1 MTNEMIVSRSRP
13 QTTLRRLAA
22 GHDSTRSLVRA
33 ALGITLAL
41 GGQFALA
48 AEPPAD
54 GTLDSGE
61 TLEELTVTGSR
72 IELGGFQ
79 APTPVSVLDAS
90 QVEARGATNI
100 ANVINEIPAFTG
112 TITPASSG
120 LNSRQNG
127 INAVDL
133 RGLGTNRNLVLLN
146 GRRGTPFDEFGNV
159 DLNAVP
165 SLAIG
170 RVEVV
175 TGGASAAW
183 GSDAIS
189 GVVNLI
195 YDEQL
200 EGLKFNAQFGQ
211 SEHGDAEDTR
221 LAAAWG
227 TSLNSGSGH
236 FLLAADY
243 NKNEGVPEGRARDWQ
258 RRSPALVNNP
268 ANTGPNDG
276 IPQFMIRDDAVLF
289 LASPNG
295 VTLPGDSAVD
305 NLEFFPD
312 GTARPRQL
320 GEVRGNYMIGGSGS
334 RLADRSAVF
343 IPTERFNVLATFQH
357 DIGESTEAFVE
368 ASFAQSKS
376 SGRLVDVFS
385 FGDVQITPDN
395 PYLPASVAALGEEF
409 ALFRTFE
416 EIPPITSE
424 SKNDNMRFV
433 AGLKGELGDS
443 FKWNASGQYGR
454 TKFSNVQPLNLLVGN
469 LLLAADAVRDPVS
482 GEIVCR
488 ANLNGANGAPGCAPI
503 NLFGKGS
510 PSAAALDYITDR
522 GTSDTEIKQQVFM
535 ADVSGELFDAWA
547 GPLLGTFGVEYRK
560 EQLDRVVN
568 SPNENDEFLIV
579 NAKALN
585 GEFTAKEGFV
595 EFALPLLKTDRQALD
610 LNAAARVT
618 DYSTVGSVTTWKAGL
633 VYSPVDSL
641 RLRGSISRD
650 IRAPSIGETFVK
662 TVLLFS
668 NVSNPFVDGSPT
680 EFVETP
686 TLGNADLTEETAK
699 TTTFG
704 VVYSA
709 GGFRASVDWYH
720 IDLTDTIGV
729 LAPQSVVNRCFEGET
744 SLCDLITFNPDDT
757 IASIAGKNLNLGT
770 FDLKGIDA
778 ELRYSQA
785 LGSGDLSVGL
795 ISSYLIHKE
804 IAPSGGRPLDTAGEL
819 GQASAYG
826 TPDFKATLSV
836 GYDIGDVGTFAQ
848 VRYIGSGVYD
858 ATYGPEQLSKADNDI
873 GAVAYVDLSA
883 NYNLS
888 KLGYGDL
895 QVFAGV
901 DNVLDK
907 DPPVIPLNFIA
918 NTATNGAH
926 YDVIGRKYYVGAR
939 VQF

>member
-1 MTNEMIVSRSRP
+1 MGYV
-13 QTTLRRLAA
+13 
-22 GHDSTRSLVRA
+22 STRSWVHA
-33 ALGITLAL
+33 AFGIAWVV
-41 GGQFALA
+41 GGQGALA
-48 AEPPAD
+48 QEASSVSPGD
-54 GTLDSGE
+54 

-72 IELGGFQ
+72 IEHSGFQ

-90 QVEARGATNI
+90 QVEDRGATNI

-112 TITPASSG
+112 TITPASTG

-195 YDEQL
+195 YDEEL
-200 EGLKFNAQFGQ
+200 EGFKFNAQYGQ
-211 SEHGDAEDTR
+211 SERGDAEDTR

-227 TSLNSGSGH
+227 TSLNGGSGH

-243 NKNEGVPEGRARDWQ
+243 NKNEGVPEGRDRAWQ
-258 RRSPALVNNP
+258 RRSPALVSNP
-268 ANTGPNDG
+268 ANVNDHDG
-276 IPQFMIRDDAVLF
+276 IPKFLIRDNAALF
-289 LASPNG
+289 LSSPNG
-295 VTLPGDSAVD
+295 VTLPGGATG
-305 NLEFFPD
+305 NIEFFPD

-320 GEVRGNYMIGGSGS
+320 GEVMGDFMIGGSGS
-334 RLADRSAVF
+334 RLGDRSALF
-343 IPTERFNVLATFQH
+343 IPTERFNVLATLQH
-357 DIGESTEAFVE
+357 EIADGTEAFVE

-376 SGRLVDVFS
+376 SGKLVDAFS
-385 FGDVQITPDN
+385 FGDVVIEPDN
-395 PYLPASVAALGEEF
+395 AYLPASVAALGEAF

-433 AGLKGELGDS
+433 AGLKGDFGNS

-454 TKFSNVQPLNLLVGN
+454 TKFSNEQPYNLLVGN
-469 LLLAADAVRDPVS
+469 LILAADAVRDPAS
-482 GEIVCR
+482 GNIVCR
-488 ANLNGANGAPGCAPI
+488 ANLGGANGAPGCVPI

-522 GTSDTEIKQQVFM
+522 GTSDTEIKQTVFM

-547 GPLLGTFGVEYRK
+547 GPLLGTFGIEYRK
-560 EQLDRVVN
+560 EQLDREVN
-568 SPNENDEFLIV
+568 APNENEEFLIV
-579 NAKALN
+579 NAQPLS
-585 GEFTAKEGFV
+585 GEFTAKEGFA
-595 EFALPLLKTDRQALD
+595 EFALPLLKTDRQSLD
-610 LNAAARVT
+610 LNAAARFT

-633 VYSPVDSL
+633 VYSPVESL
-641 RLRGSISRD
+641 RFRGSISRD
-650 IRAPSIGETFVK
+650 IRAPSIGESFVK
-662 TVLLFS
+662 SVLLFS
-668 NVSNPFVDGSPT
+668 NIANPFIEGRPTDTVESP
-680 EFVETP
+680 VI
-686 TLGNADLTEETAK
+686 GNPDLKEETAK
-699 TTTFG
+699 TTTLG
-704 VVYSA
+704 VVFSA

-720 IDLTDTIGV
+720 IDLQDTIGA
-729 LAPQSVVNRCFEGET
+729 LSPQSVLDRCHDGET
-744 SLCDLITFNPDDT
+744 SLCDLITFGPDGR
-757 IASIAGKNLNLGT
+757 SIERIDGKNLNLGT

-778 ELRYSQA
+778 ELRYTQPV
-785 LGSGDLSVGL
+785 GGGDLSVGL

-804 IAPSGGRPLDTAGEL
+804 IAPAGGTPLDTAGEV
-819 GQASAYG
+819 GAASGYG
-826 TPDFKATLSV
+826 TPDFKATLSA
-836 GYDIGDVGTFAQ
+836 GYDIGDWGAFAQ
-848 VRYIGSGVYD
+848 ARYIGSGVYS
-858 ATYGPEQLSKADNDI
+858 AAYGPEDLSSADNHI
-873 GAVAYVDLSA
+873 GGVTYVDLSA
-883 NYNLS
+883 HYDLS
-888 KLGYGDL
+888 NLGYGQL
-895 QVFAGV
+895 RVFAGI

-907 DPPVIPLNFIA
+907 DPPVVPQDFIS
-918 NTATNGAH
+918 NIATNGTH

>member
-1 MTNEMIVSRSRP
+1 MSY
-13 QTTLRRLAA
+13 
-22 GHDSTRSLVRA
+22 DSTRSLVRVAVGIALVLSGQWAGA
-33 ALGITLAL
+33 ADSP
-41 GGQFALA
+41 A
-48 AEPPAD
+48 ANSAD
-54 GTLDSGE
+54 PGD

-72 IELGGFQ
+72 IEHGGFK

-90 QVEARGATNI
+90 QVEERGATNI

-112 TITPASSG
+112 SITPASTG

-195 YDEQL
+195 YDEEL
-200 EGLKFNAQFGQ
+200 EGFKFNAQYGQ
-211 SEHGDAEDTR
+211 SERGDAQDTR
-221 LAAAWG
+221 FAGAWG
-227 TSLNSGSGH
+227 TSLSDGAGH

-243 NKNEGVPEGRARDWQ
+243 NKNEGVPEGRDRGWQ
-258 RRSPALVNNP
+258 RRSPALVSNP
-268 ANTGPNDG
+268 ADTGPNDG
-276 IPQFMIRDDAVLF
+276 IPQFLIRDDAVLF
-289 LASPNG
+289 LGSPNG
-295 VTLPGDSAVD
+295 VTLPGVTGTAAD
-305 NLEFFPD
+305 NLEFFPN
-312 GTARPRQL
+312 GTARTRQL
-320 GEVRGNYMIGGSGS
+320 GEVMDNFMIGGSGS
-334 RLADRSAVF
+334 RLGDRSAIF
-343 IPTERFNVLATFQH
+343 IPTERFNVLATLQH
-357 DIGESTEAFVE
+357 DIGDNTEAFVE

-376 SGRLVDVFS
+376 SGRLIDPFS
-385 FGDVQITPDN
+385 FGDVVIMPDN
-395 PYLPASVAALGEEF
+395 PYLPASVAALGEAF
-409 ALFRTFE
+409 PLFRTFE

-433 AGLKGELGDS
+433 AGFKGDFGNS

-454 TKFSNVQPLNLLVGN
+454 TQFSNVQPSNLLVGN
-469 LLLAADAVRDPVS
+469 LILAADAVRDPVS
-482 GEIVCR
+482 GNIVCR
-488 ANLNGANGAPGCAPI
+488 ANLGGANGAPGCAPI

-510 PSAAALDYITDR
+510 PSAASLDYITDR
-522 GTSDTEIKQQVFM
+522 GTSDTEIKQTVFM
-535 ADVSGELFDAWA
+535 ADVGGELFDAWA
-547 GPLLGTFGVEYRK
+547 GPLLGTVGVEWRK

-568 SPNENDEFLIV
+568 APNDNDEFLIV
-579 NAKALN
+579 NAKPLN

-595 EFALPLLKTDRQALD
+595 ELALPILKTDRQSLD

-618 DYSTVGSVTTWKAGL
+618 DYSTVGSVTTWKVGL
-633 VYSPVDSL
+633 VYSPIESL
-641 RLRGSISRD
+641 RFRGSISQD
-650 IRAPSIGETFVK
+650 IRAPSIGETFVE
-662 TVLLFS
+662 TVLLFG
-668 NVSNPFVDGSPT
+668 NVSNPFLPGSPT

-686 TLGNADLTEETAK
+686 TLGNAELTEETAK

-704 VVYSA
+704 VVYSV
-709 GGFRASVDWYH
+709 GGFRTSVDWYH

-729 LAPQSVVNRCFEGET
+729 LAPQSVVNRCFAGEA
-744 SLCDLITFNPDDT
+744 SLCDLVTFNPDGSID
-757 IASIAGKNLNLGT
+757 SIAGKNLNLGA
-770 FDLKGIDA
+770 FDLKGVDA
-778 ELRYSQA
+778 ELRYSQPV
-785 LGSGDLSVGL
+785 GSGDLSVGL
-795 ISSYLIHKE
+795 MSSYLIHKE
-804 IAPSGGRPLDTAGEL
+804 IAPSGGTPLDTAGEV
-819 GQASAYG
+819 GTASGFG

-836 GYDIGDVGTFAQ
+836 GYDIGDWGTFAQ

-858 ATYGPEQLSKADNDI
+858 ATYGPEQLSSADNDI
-873 GAVAYVDLSA
+873 GAVTYVDLSA
-883 NYNLS
+883 RYNLS
-888 KLGYGDL
+888 SLRYGDV
-895 QVFAGV
+895 QVFAGI

-918 NTATNGAH
+918 NSATNGAH

-939 VQF
+939 VKF

>member
-1 MTNEMIVSRSRP
+1 MGYGSK
-13 QTTLRRLAA
+13 
-22 GHDSTRSLVRA
+22 RSLVRA
-33 ALGITLAL
+33 AVGIACVL
-41 GGQFALA
+41 GGQYAFAQEA
-48 AEPPAD
+48 STANPGD
-54 GTLDSGE
+54 

-72 IELGGFQ
+72 IEHSGFQ

-90 QVEARGATNI
+90 QVEQRGTTNI

-112 TITPASSG
+112 TITPASTG

-183 GSDAIS
+183 GSDAVS

-195 YDEQL
+195 YDEDL
-200 EGLKFNAQFGQ
+200 EGLKFNAQYGQ

-227 TSLNSGSGH
+227 TSLSGGSGH

-243 NKNEGVPEGRARDWQ
+243 NKNEGIAEGRDRAWQ

-268 ANTGPNDG
+268 ANTSLTDG
-276 IPQFMIRDDAVLF
+276 IPQYLIRDNAVLF
-289 LASPNG
+289 IASPNG
-295 VTLPGDSAVD
+295 VTLPGGPNG

-312 GTARPRQL
+312 GTAQERQL
-320 GEVRGNYMIGGSGS
+320 GEIMGDFMIGGSGS
-334 RLADRSAVF
+334 RLGDRSAIF
-343 IPTERFNVLATFQH
+343 IPTERFNVLATLQH
-357 DIGESTEAFVE
+357 DIGDNTEAFVE

-376 SGRLVDVFS
+376 TGKLVDAFS
-385 FGDVQITPDN
+385 FGDVEITPDN
-395 PYLPASVAALGEEF
+395 PYLPADIAARGRPLT
-409 ALFRTFE
+409 LFRTFE

-433 AGLKGELGDS
+433 AGFKGDFGNS

-454 TKFSNVQPLNLLVGN
+454 TKFSNVQPQNLLVGN
-469 LLLAADAVRDPVS
+469 LVLAADAVRDPVS
-482 GEIVCR
+482 GNIVCR
-488 ANLNGANGAPGCAPI
+488 ANLGGANGAPGCVPI

-510 PSAAALDYITDR
+510 PSAAALDYITGR
-522 GTSDTEIKQQVFM
+522 GTSDTEIKQTVFM
-535 ADVSGELFDAWA
+535 ADVGGELFDAWA
-547 GPLLGTFGVEYRK
+547 GPLLGTFGVEWRK

-568 SPNENDEFLIV
+568 APNANEEFLIV
-579 NAKALN
+579 NAQPLN
-585 GEFTAKEGFV
+585 GEFTAKEGFA
-595 EFALPLLKTDRQALD
+595 EFALPVLKTDQQSLD
-610 LNAAARVT
+610 LNAAARFT
-618 DYSTVGSVTTWKAGL
+618 DYSTVGSVTTWKVGL
-633 VYSPVDSL
+633 VYSPVESL
-641 RLRGSISRD
+641 RFRGSVSQD

-662 TVLLFS
+662 TVLLFG
-668 NVSNPFVDGSPT
+668 NVSNPFLNPQVPPTDRVESPT
-680 EFVETP
+680 M
-686 TLGNADLTEETAK
+686 GNPDLKEETAK

-704 VVYSA
+704 VVYSI

-720 IDLTDTIGV
+720 IDLTDTIGT
-729 LAPQSVVNRCFEGET
+729 LSAQSVVTRCFKGET
-744 SLCDLITFNPDDT
+744 ALCDLITFNPDGSGD
-757 IASIAGKNLNLGT
+757 IQVVAGKNLNLGN

-778 ELRYSQA
+778 ELRYTQPVGA
-785 LGSGDLSVGL
+785 GDLSVGL

-804 IAPSGGRPLDTAGEL
+804 IAPSGGAVVDTAGEL
-819 GQASAYG
+819 GTGSNYG

-836 GYDIGDVGTFAQ
+836 GYDLENWGGFAQ
-848 VRYIGSGVYD
+848 ARYIGSGVYD
-858 ATYGPEQLSKADNDI
+858 ATYGLEDLASNENDI
-873 GAVAYVDLSA
+873 GAVTYVDLSA
-883 NYNLS
+883 HYDLS
-888 KLGYGDL
+888 NFGNGE
-895 QVFAGV
+895 VRIFAGI

-907 DPPVIPLNFIA
+907 DPPVIPLNFIS
-918 NTATNGAH
+918 NSATNGTH

-939 VQF
+939 VKF